1 MDFVRN
7 REPRVRGYKSETD
20 KGRASSCL
28 PIQSEIQ
35 INWDNT
41 ILRWKLDAMIR
52 GDHDRIDELAM
63 LWSLNRFV
71 S

>member
-1 MDFVRN
+1 MNFVRN
-7 REPRVRGYKSETD
+7 RDPRVRGYKAATG
-20 KGRASSCL
+20 KVRPAPCL
-28 PIQSEIQ
+28 PTQSEIRM
-35 INWDNT
+35 NCDNT

-63 LWSLNRFV
+63 LWSLNRFL